1 MTEHTPPPPSVDP
14 APVNSAASQPYD
26 KRRLSYAGTFTNP
39 WKAGTIRVIEWM
51 TGKFRL
57 LRLIRR
63 FEALGPVEGLAF
75 WQRALDIMGIAVTT
89 PPDQVARIPAAGPV
103 VVVANHPHGLVD
115 GLVMAR
121 LVMQVRGDF
130 KILTRSLLTGIPE
143 IAYHMVPVPFPH
155 EEDSQE
161 KGLEM
166 RRLAM
171 EHLAGGGVV
180 ILFPAGKVA
189 TSRGWWDDPVE
200 AEWNVFTAKMIQRS
214 KATVLPIYFPGQ
226 NSRLYH
232 IADKIAPTLRQG
244 LLLHEITTAL
254 NKPQAPVIGRP
265 IPPEECA
272 KWASN
277 PRGFCAWLRETTL
290 ALKGGTPPAREGAG
304 LVQRVGTG
312 TGPR

>member
-1 MTEHTPPPPSVDP
+1 MIDQTPLPPPD
-14 APVNSAASQPYD
+14 SAATRYD

-39 WKAGTIRVIEWM
+39 WKAGTIRVVEWL
-51 TGKFRL
+51 TGKFWL

-63 FEALGPVEGLAF
+63 FEAMGPAQGLEF
-75 WQRALDIMGIAVTT
+75 WQRALDIMGIEVRT
-89 PPDQVARIPAAGPV
+89 PAEQVALIPKTGPV

-121 LVMQVRGDF
+121 LVMQVRSDF

-155 EEDSQE
+155 EDNAQE

-166 RRLAM
+166 RRACM
-171 EHLAGGGVV
+171 DHLAQGGVV

-189 TSRGWWDDPVE
+189 TSTGWWDDPVE
-200 AEWNVFTAKMIQRS
+200 AEWNVFTAKMVQKSR
-214 KATVLPIYFPGQ
+214 ATVLPIYFPGQ

-232 IADKIAPTLRQG
+232 IADKVSATLRQG
-244 LLLHEITTAL
+244 LLLHEITHAL

-265 IPPEECA
+265 IPPEDCA

-277 PRGFCAWLRETTL
+277 PRGFCGWLRETTL
-290 ALKGGTPPAREGAG
+290 ALRADKGPPRQGVG

>member
-1 MTEHTPPPPSVDP
+1 MNEQTPLPPPD
-14 APVNSAASQPYD
+14 APVAPDRYD

-39 WKAGTIRVIEWM
+39 WKAGTIRVVEWL

-63 FEALGPVEGLAF
+63 FEALGPAEGLAF
-75 WQRALDIMGIAVTT
+75 WQRALDIMGIEVRT
-89 PPDQVARIPAAGPV
+89 PAEQVALIPRTGPV

-155 EEDSQE
+155 EENSQE

-166 RRLAM
+166 RRISM
-171 EHLAGGGVV
+171 EHLARGGVV

-189 TSRGWWDDPVE
+189 TSTGWWDAPVE
-200 AEWNVFTAKMIQRS
+200 AEWNVFTAKMVQKSR
-214 KATVLPIYFPGQ
+214 ATVLPIYFPGQ

-232 IADKIAPTLRQG
+232 IADKVSATLRQG
-244 LLLHEITTAL
+244 LLLHEITHAL
-254 NKPQAPVIGRP
+254 NKPQTPVIGRP

-272 KWASN
+272 KWAAN

-290 ALKGGTPPAREGAG
+290 ALKVGEGPPRIGVG
-304 LVQRVGTG
+304 MVQRVGTG